1 MIDHICCNLAEV
13 PVAEGTGNFVE
24 IFNTNQ
30 ERRGLQVSPKGDLTI
45 LEARGDHAG
54 KYEELFLH
62 FGAYFL
68 IVTHFLKVDKS
79 NFLKNLVKF

>member
-30 ERRGLQVSPKGDLTI
+30 ERRGLQVSPQGDLTI

-54 KYEELFLH
+54 KYRKLFLH
-62 FGAYFL
+62 FGVYSL
-68 IVTHFLKVDKS
+68 IVAHF
-79 NFLKNLVKF
+79 FQILVQF

>member
-1 MIDHICCNLAEV
+1 MQTRVIDHICCNLAEV

-30 ERRGLQVSPKGDLTI
+30 DRRGLQVSPQGDLTI

-54 KYEELFLH
+54 QYKEL
-62 FGAYFL
+62 L
-68 IVTHFLKVDKS
+68 ISLLSPLPPYVRT
-79 NFLKNLVKF
+79 